1 MKMRTSA
8 LAFLVLVGQTS
19 AFAPSFGHHKMPK
32 STLYMAGNPQSS
44 VFLTAESAK
53 ACIDAVGG
61 SPLYAYSLPQLE
73 KFSNDCLNFP
83 NAFGLTVRYAMKA
96 SPNSSILKFFHS
108 KGIHI
113 DASSGYEVNS
123 DDGSN
128 CNWTIPAFVPNDLS
142 ITFL

>member
-1 MKMRTSA
+1 MLLAVIQFVINIFQMKMRTPA
-8 LAFLVLVGQTS
+8 LAFLALVGQTS
-19 AFAPSFGHHKMPK
+19 AFAPSFGHHKTSK
-32 STLYMAGNPQSS
+32 SASLYMAENPQSS

-123 DDGSN
+123 EDGRI
-128 CNWTIPAFVPNDLS
+128 CH
-142 ITFL
+142 